1 MTVPASSQLLQ
12 LPASPADLADAQTS
26 DIRELTLLS
35 RALARGKL
43 ALERLQRADG
53 SWEATTDVGPTGP
66 AMHWIVE
73 RKLGGGAAEEREQGL
88 RYLLAEQQ
96 PDGSFWPYPG
106 AAEGT
111 AAATAL
117 CRAGLLACGLEA
129 RHPALQSAEAFIERS

>member
-1 MTVPASSQLLQ
+1 
-12 LPASPADLADAQTS
+12 
-26 DIRELTLLS
+26 
-35 RALARGKL
+35 
-43 ALERLQRADG
+43 
-53 SWEATTDVGPTGP
+53 
-66 AMHWIVE
+66 
-73 RKLGGGAAEEREQGL
+73 EEREQGL

-129 RHPALQSAEAFIERS
+129 RHPALQSAEAFIERSGGYGPIAAALMTRGDPTLLFLVAQGVAAPELLSRI